1 MSKQT
6 NLLTMMAAF
15 LMGIS
20 FFSFF
25 YPIFIKLFAPARAW
39 VSFNPIYLL
48 AASFFLL
55 YRSFFFRSTNP
66 ELITDNSFQSDLA
79 KAIRQSNRFQID
91 IKNLGAVET
100 YSCAGL
106 LKQKLSP

>member
-25 YPIFIKLFAPARAW
+25 YPIFIKLFAQHALGQ
-39 VSFNPIYLL
+39 VINPIYSL
-48 AASFFLL
+48 AVLFFLS
-55 YRSFFFRSTNP
+55 YRSFFFGSTNL
-66 ELITDNSFQSDLA
+66 EVITDNSFQSDLA

-91 IKNLGAVET
+91 EKI
-100 YSCAGL
+100 
-106 LKQKLSP
+106 

>member
-39 VSFNPIYLL
+39 ASYQSYLL
-48 AASFFLL
+48 VGGVILLIISFIL
-55 YRSFFFRSTNP
+55 FRIN
-66 ELITDNSFQSDLA
+66 
-79 KAIRQSNRFQID
+79 KARSNRQ
-91 IKNLGAVET
+91 
-100 YSCAGL
+100 
-106 LKQKLSP
+106 